1 MKKKIFLITAFV
13 LISIFTVNIAQ
24 TQVNL
29 PNTNNQNQSQV
40 KTTQNQSNQGFN
52 INADMLDIFTQ
63 ISTPSGMNIPGT
75 PMEGTIDPKSYI
87 IGPNDLFV
95 FGLYGYVNQQLQL
108 YVTPEGSVII
118 PTVGEIKIDGLN
130 LEQAKE
136 KVVAET
142 KKRYYSS
149 DVSFSLLTPRT
160 FLINISGL
168 VQAKYQ
174 VTPLMRAS
182 DLLKYIVYDSTN
194 VSRRYFEDVV
204 KIKSDRDA
212 ANKTQLSMRNIKLER
227 KDGSIVNVDLYKY
240 FMTNKDEY
248 NPRLKE
254 GDVLRIPYVSL
265 TKNYISVE
273 GAVQL
278 GGVYEYAEGDNL
290 ETVIGLVRGFDNN
303 AEKDSIIIY
312 RPSKEN
318 SSFQVISLKY
328 DENKDFK
335 IEVYDRVFVKFI
347 SDVNRLATVLVLGE
361 IQRPGY
367 YPIIYKTTKLKD
379 IIEMAGG
386 LRPNASLPL
395 SILFRKWDAEYT
407 SKDSTEIFINQRAND
422 IIVSE
427 MDKKNFD
434 VDMKS
439 RRNRVVV
446 DFEKLLINN
455 DESQN
460 ITLEDKDVVY
470 LNDNKNIVYV
480 FGQVNNEGYVP
491 YEEGK
496 NYEYYVKKAGGYSL
510 AADEGKTRVIRF
522 NSRGWYEAENVVPS
536 SGDFV
541 YVPKK
546 DKKEFKDIVTV
557 VSQIASVIIGVFT
570 TYILLKNK

>member
-1 MKKKIFLITAFV
+1 MKKKIFLISIFV
-13 LISIFTVNIAQ
+13 LLSILFTKSV
-24 TQVNL
+24 
-29 PNTNNQNQSQV
+29 QSQSTTHNT
-40 KTTQNQSNQGFN
+40 TTQGSY
-52 INADMLDIFTQ
+52 INADMADILAQ
-63 ISTPSGMNIPGT
+63 ISIPNIINTPGA
-75 PMEGTIDPKSYI
+75 PMEGVIDPKTYI
-87 IGPNDLFV
+87 IGPNDLFT
-95 FGLYGYVNQQLQL
+95 FGIYGYINQQLQL
-108 YVTPEGSVII
+108 FVNPEGSLIV
-118 PTVGEIKIDGLN
+118 PTIGEIKIDGLS

-136 KVVAET
+136 KVVSAV

-149 DVSFSLLTPRT
+149 EVNFNLLTPRT
-160 FLINISGL
+160 FWINTSGL
-168 VQAKYQ
+168 VQGKYLA
-174 VTPLMRAS
+174 TPLTRAS
-182 DLLKYIVYDSTN
+182 DLLRGILYDSLN
-194 VSRRYFEDVV
+194 VSRIFFETTE
-204 KIKSDRDA
+204 RE
-212 ANKTQLSMRNIKLER
+212 KTDKESINPTRMSMRNIKLER

-254 GDVLRIPYVSL
+254 GDVLRMPYVSL
-265 TKNYISVE
+265 TKSYISVE

-278 GGVYEYAEGDNL
+278 GGVYEYAEGDDL
-290 ETVIGLVRGFDNN
+290 ETVIGLGRGFDNN
-303 AEKDSIIIY
+303 AEQDSIIIY

-407 SKDSTEIFINQRAND
+407 AKDSMEIFINQRAND
-422 IIVSE
+422 LIVSE

-434 VDMKS
+434 IDMKS

-446 DFEKLLINN
+446 DFEKLLVNN

-522 NSRGWYEAENVVPS
+522 NSRGWYEAENVEPS

-546 DKKEFKDIVTV
+546 DKKEFKDIITV
-557 VSQIASVIIGVFT
+557 VSQIASVIIGVLT
-570 TYILLKNK
+570 TYILIRNK

>member
-13 LISIFTVNIAQ
+13 LFSIFTVNIAQ

-29 PNTNNQNQSQV
+29 PNTNNQNQTQV
-40 KTTQNQSNQGFN
+40 KTSQNQSNQGFN
-52 INADMLDIFTQ
+52 INADMTDIFTQ
-63 ISTPSGMNIPGT
+63 ISTPSGMNMPGT
-75 PMEGTIDPKSYI
+75 PMEGTIDPTSYI

-108 YVTPEGSVII
+108 YVNPEGSVII

-149 DVSFSLLTPRT
+149 EVSFNLLTPRT

-204 KIKSDRDA
+204 KIKSDREA

-240 FMTNKDEY
+240 FMTTKDEY

-278 GGVYEYAEGDNL
+278 GGVYEYAAGDNL
-290 ETVIGLVRGFDNN
+290 ETVIGLGRGFDNN
-303 AEKDSIIIY
+303 AEQDSIIIY

-318 SSFQVISLKY
+318 SSFQVINLKY

-347 SDVNRLATVLVLGE
+347 SNVNRLSTVLVLGE

-367 YPIIYKTTKLKD
+367 YPIVYKKTKLKD

-386 LRPNASLPL
+386 LTPNASLPL
-395 SILFRKWDAEYT
+395 SILFRKWDNEYT
-407 SKDSTEIFINQRAND
+407 AKDSMEIFINQRTND
-422 IIVSE
+422 LIISE

-434 VDMKS
+434 VDLKS

-446 DFEKLLINN
+446 DFEKLLLNN

-496 NYEYYVKKAGGYSL
+496 NYEYYVQKAGGYSL

-522 NSRGWYEAENVVPS
+522 NSRGWYKAENVEPS

-557 VSQIASVIIGVFT
+557 VSQIASVILGVIT
-570 TYILLKNK
+570 TYILLK